1 MKKQRALKI
10 VKFVI
15 RMGILVF
22 AIWYVGHQMSFRDR
36 IWGILSPGGVPQ
48 SLALDE
54 KGGHDTDSQFRVV
67 DPISGKIITL
77 DRDHVVNEPDRSK
90 LVVTFEGHKKYVV
103 GVDLNSTL
111 DHANRLLL
119 ADFPTGP
126 SAQWAPADAVPDY
139 HIAVPHPLVE
149 IGVIRMVR
157 EADPRYLL
165 LGLIV
170 FPITILITSVRWHEL
185 LKPLDIHLTVSR
197 AFVLNMVG
205 LFYNTIVN
213 AGSTGGDV
221 LKAYYVA
228 KQTHHRTRAV
238 MSVLVDRVI
247 GLIALIIL
255 GGLMALFQWHS
266 VKCRQVAVGAGIILV
281 AVAGG
286 IILFY
291 EPTLRKISGL
301 DFILRKLPMQKQVY
315 KAVETMHIY
324 GRRPFLVFVALLVSF
339 PVHMVVI
346 ISAMFCGM
354 AFGLPINPF
363 YYWMAVPVIV
373 LAGSI
378 PISPQGA
385 GVMEYFAIN
394 LLEPLGVTVGQA
406 FALTMSIRLTQ
417 FFWNLTGGYF
427 VLRGGYHAPTET
439 EQREMEQEDEDG
451 GKSC

>member
-1 MKKQRALKI
+1 
-10 VKFVI
+10 
-15 RMGILVF
+15 
-22 AIWYVGHQMSFRDR
+22 
-36 IWGILSPGGVPQ
+36 
-48 SLALDE
+48 
-54 KGGHDTDSQFRVV
+54 
-67 DPISGKIITL
+67 
-77 DRDHVVNEPDRSK
+77 
-90 LVVTFEGHKKYVV
+90 
-103 GVDLNSTL
+103 
-111 DHANRLLL
+111 
-119 ADFPTGP
+119 
-126 SAQWAPADAVPDY
+126 
-139 HIAVPHPLVE
+139 
-149 IGVIRMVR
+149 
-157 EADPRYLL
+157 
-165 LGLIV
+165 
-170 FPITILITSVRWHEL
+170 
-185 LKPLDIHLTVSR
+185 
-197 AFVLNMVG
+197 
-205 LFYNTIVN
+205 
-213 AGSTGGDV
+213 
-221 LKAYYVA
+221 
-228 KQTHHRTRAV
+228 
-238 MSVLVDRVI
+238 
-247 GLIALIIL
+247 
-255 GGLMALFQWHS
+255 
-266 VKCRQVAVGAGIILV
+266 VGAGIILV

-373 LAGSI
+373 LGGSI